1 MQELIDVIRAAV
13 SAEATNEQKAA
24 GVRACRTIA
33 AALDVEPGKPIAL
46 PGTPSASPPAAR
58 LSIDQVLDL
67 AIARLTMIAN
77 EHDKNPA
84 PALQRPSGLRIPVI
98 PAAVPRTAARVVAKP
113 ASRAKAPARH
123 ETRKQP

>member
-13 SAEATNEQKAA
+13 IADATNDQKAA
-24 GVRACRTIA
+24 AVQACRTIA

-67 AIARLTMIAN
+67 AIARLTMIVN

-84 PALQRPSGLRIPVI
+84 LAVQRPNVLRIPVI
-98 PAAVPRTAARVVAKP
+98 SPAVPRAAPRLVAKP
-113 ASRAKAPARH
+113 TSRPKAPSAR
-123 ETRKQP
+123 KV

>member
-13 SAEATNEQKAA
+13 IADATNEQKAA
-24 GVRACRTIA
+24 AVQACRTIA

-58 LSIDQVLDL
+58 LSLDQVLDL

-77 EHDKNPA
+77 EHEKSPA
-84 PALQRPSGLRIPVI
+84 PATQRQSALRIPVI
-98 PAAVPRTAARVVAKP
+98 TAPVPRAASRPVAKP
-113 ASRAKAPARH
+113 TSRPKAPS
-123 ETRKQP
+123 TRKV